1 MYKHALK
8 PPRNTAEREYL
19 FEIAYIRA
27 SDKYEL
33 VVMTIRTRG
42 RRPGNDQP
50 LEMIPE
56 LMTVVISRGRTLIV
70 LTVVLIVRTRGRRH
84 LTKLLTTN
92 YYNK

>member
-56 LMTVVISRGRTLIV
+56 LVITRGRTLRV

>member
-8 PPRNTAEREYL
+8 PPRNTAGREYL
-19 FEIAYIRA
+19 LEIAYIRA

-56 LMTVVISRGRTLIV
+56 LVITRGRTLRV